1 LQSLEKRNKGREVRV
16 RKQKK
21 EARKI
26 IERFIL
32 CFFNAFASA
41 DIQGVPEGNVPD
53 FGRLFLKLKYTV
65 ITKNNYIRS

>member
-1 LQSLEKRNKGREVRV
+1 MQSLEKRNKVREL

-32 CFFNAFASA
+32 CFYQRFCKFRYLSPA
-41 DIQGVPEGNVPD
+41 ENV
-53 FGRLFLKLKYTV
+53 
-65 ITKNNYIRS
+65 IAEAE